1 VIRTN
6 RISVTERFKPLHK
19 EGEAL
24 LKGDSHAH
32 QDQTSVLPGK
42 HNERVQVGRKLERL
56 GGSLKKRDLVG
67 RVSFPL
73 QIQKIARCELVL
85 SSFPPLVSRCTGVF
99 FIYELSPFSVRPSLP
114 TLSTHPQIQSI
125 LHCNPSSPSL
135 LLSLSGQPNH
145 LLFSSDNRW
154 RLPRRVCP

>member
-1 VIRTN
+1 MIRTN

-42 HNERVQVGRKLERL
+42 HNERVQIGRMLERL
-56 GGSLKKRDLVG
+56 GGSIGKRAYLVG
-67 RVSFPL
+67 RVSFDL
-73 QIQKIARCELVL
+73 HVYITTRSELVL
-85 SSFPPLVSRCTGVF
+85 SSLSPLWCGVPFVQVSSLSTSSRHSAYVLPSPPSNLSSDHIHLTLHPSLIFPPSF
-99 FIYELSPFSVRPSLP
+99 SP
-114 TLSTHPQIQSI
+114 
-125 LHCNPSSPSL
+125 
-135 LLSLSGQPNH
+135 
-145 LLFSSDNRW
+145 DNRW